1 MEVTVLEGEHRH
13 LAESVRSIRLEL
25 LGLRSRVRSR
35 RFPVRRDLRDR
46 SIPSETLVCIH
57 ARPGI
62 AHVGLNAFDLT
73 AGPNT
78 RCMAARALQGS
89 PMLADVRPRR
99 WNRVAS
105 WHGLG
110 LMTQQNPLRTY
121 SRSSKYGRQMLP
133 KTVLLRKLA
142 THYASRASP

>member
-1 MEVTVLEGEHRH
+1 MLEGEHRH

-35 RFPVRRDLRDR
+35 RFPVRRDLRD
-46 SIPSETLVCIH
+46 H

-142 THYASRASP
+142 TPYASRASP